1 MFFLFWLPLGPDF
14 GSSPELIRKKLLDI
28 LNESGKTTCIVD
40 NMNMVKRYASQTS
53 SSVPVSSDDEAL
65 SKAMKEVNKLPCK
78 NHQSMPLSSSRC
90 HIHTCVCVCVSS
102 R

>member
-1 MFFLFWLPLGPDF
+1 MWLPLGPDF
-14 GSSPELIRKKLLDI
+14 GSPPEMMRKKLLDI

-40 NMNMVKRYASQTS
+40 SVNIVKRYASESS

-65 SKAMKEVNKLPCK
+65 SKAMKEVK
-78 NHQSMPLSSSRC
+78 NLLNPSMLIILR
-90 HIHTCVCVCVSS
+90 VNACVSS